1 MQNISSV
8 INLLNPKRQDN
19 RVQNISKVINL
30 SNPKRQDNRVENIS
44 TVINLSNPSPALA
57 AKKKKTLRNC
67 CSCNFKGYLNPKEN
81 TNFTNNVITILA
93 TISFSKFRTYHR
105 EWEKWGFKN
114 TIYVW
119 GNGLWTKVWFASEV
133 KQKKLI
139 NTLTI
144 TITTKPLF

>member
-57 AKKKKTLRNC
+57 AKKKKPL
-67 CSCNFKGYLNPKEN
+67 EIVVH
-81 TNFTNNVITILA
+81 VI
-93 TISFSKFRTYHR
+93 SKA
-105 EWEKWGFKN
+105 
-114 TIYVW
+114 I
-119 GNGLWTKVWFASEV
+119 
-133 KQKKLI
+133 
-139 NTLTI
+139 
-144 TITTKPLF
+144 